1 MSTVTATA
9 VRPTDAPV
17 RDHEHRRDR
26 VLAVAAVAIPTALA
40 AALCAYEISVRSLW
54 LDEAAAVTIA
64 SQHGAAFGAAL
75 AHDGGNML
83 GYYAVLH
90 VLIGAFGKG
99 ALVIRLPSVIGA
111 TLTVCVAGLL
121 GLRLFGRR
129 VAFAAGV
136 LAAVSLPLVYWGQNA
151 RGYAL
156 MVALISGS
164 FLALVIALQS
174 DRSAGAW
181 TAYVL
186 LMVAAVYAGLE
197 AVLVIPAQLVAL
209 LWFRHRVRPFA
220 LAVAVIAACC
230 VPLAVLASN
239 RGSGQLFWVPAPSF
253 TTAKQVVQALAS
265 TGLQP
270 NFYTDTGSALLALTA
285 VVLLIAVGRI
295 CLMWSRRDQR
305 RAAWRPTLVLAWL
318 VVPFA
323 LALLESAF
331 AQSVFQARY
340 LLVSLPAVALL
351 LAWALLGRESPRGTR
366 IPAGARISGGTQIP
380 AGARISRGAR
390 IPARARISTALAVT
404 AVAALIALRALQ
416 LAPAYGVSPEN
427 WRAATSYVLAR
438 AHAADCVAFYP
449 LDNRMPFQYY
459 LGSGAAT
466 APRSVLPAAPWGQ
479 AHAFVED
486 YATLS
491 ASQVSAVRS
500 RCARVWLLTSHEGTV
515 GGPPISRLNY
525 VRLRTL
531 VAALGHEYQHA
542 STRSFGTA
550 KTVTLTVFTGAA

>member
-1 MSTVTATA
+1 MSAATATA
-9 VRPTDAPV
+9 IRPADAPA
-17 RDHEHRRDR
+17 RDDDHRRDR
-26 VLAVAAVAIPTALA
+26 AFAVAAVAIPTVLA
-40 AALCAYEISVRSLW
+40 VALCVYEISVRSLW

-64 SQHGAAFGAAL
+64 SQHGSAFGAAL

-83 GYYAVLH
+83 GYYALLH

-99 ALVIRLPSVIGA
+99 ALVIRLPSVVGA
-111 TLTVCVAGLL
+111 GATVCVAGLI

-129 VAFAAGV
+129 VAFAAGL

-156 MVALISGS
+156 MVALIAGS

-174 DRSAGAW
+174 DRRVGAW
-181 TAYVL
+181 IAYAV

-197 AVLVIPAQLVAL
+197 AVLVIPAQLIAV
-209 LWFRHRVRPFA
+209 LWLRHRVRRFA

-230 VPLAVLASN
+230 VPLAILASN
-239 RGSGQLFWVPAPSF
+239 RGSGQLFWVPPLSL

-270 NFYTDTGSALLALTA
+270 NFYTDTGTALLVLTG
-285 VVLLIAVGRI
+285 VVLLIGVGRI
-295 CLMWSRRDQR
+295 CLILSRRDER
-305 RAAWRPTLVLAWL
+305 RAAWGPALVLAWL
-318 VVPFA
+318 VVPFV
-323 LALLESAF
+323 LALLESAVG
-331 AQSVFQARY
+331 QSIFQARY
-340 LLVSLPAVALL
+340 LLVSLPAVAQL
-351 LAWALLGRESPRGTR
+351 LAWALVGRE
-366 IPAGARISGGTQIP
+366 IPGAAHIGGGARIRG
-380 AGARISRGAR
+380 AARIPGGAR
-390 IPARARISTALAVT
+390 IPAVLAVT

-416 LAPAYGVSPEN
+416 LGPAYGVSPEN
-427 WRAATSYVLAR
+427 WRAATSYVLAH
-438 AHAADCVAFYP
+438 AGAADCVAFYP

-459 LGSGAAT
+459 LGSNAAT

-479 AHAFVED
+479 AHAYVED

-491 ASQVSAVRS
+491 ASQVSALRS
-500 RCARVWLLTSHEGTV
+500 RCARVWLITSHEGTV

-531 VAALGHEYQHA
+531 VGALGHEYPHA

-550 KTVTLTVFTGAA
+550 KTVALTVFTGAA